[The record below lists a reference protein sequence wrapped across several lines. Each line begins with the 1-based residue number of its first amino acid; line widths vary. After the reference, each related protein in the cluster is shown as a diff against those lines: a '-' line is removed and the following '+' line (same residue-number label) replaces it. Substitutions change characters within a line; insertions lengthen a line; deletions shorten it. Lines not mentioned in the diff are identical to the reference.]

1 MFLLKI
7 LIIFMVPYK
16 IRAGL
21 QAFGIFPL
29 SVEKV
34 LSRLPPEDGLREEV
48 QNEFCRQLT
57 EQLHVRRYGDPA
69 EKPQQAKK
77 ANRLPAGSSYT
88 VSAIPAN
95 EEEADPLPGTSGDTT
110 GTRGAQGRGTA
121 AGRRA
126 TARGGRGRG
135 GGRGGGRAVRHQVLI
150 SDEENESDAEFDAEE
165 IIPTDFLGVDI
176 DKDYSSDSSAGSGT
190 EDEDEETAE
199 EFMVDDPASAE
210 ESIGGP
216 PSDGRKET
224 GDSTGTG
231 TSTSTRAGRTSGHHK
246 DQYQVGQFVT
256 AIYEGRWLV
265 ARVDAD
271 QSGAS
276 NTHINL
282 NYMETVGDN
291 KFKWPKHP
299 DLLMTL
305 KKDILT
311 VCSTPTLVGSS
322 TRATYVC
329 LSSDDAAA
337 AEFAFDEVVY
347 LQLVFSKETDFF
359 YGQLFRYRYVF
370 FSFLKF
376 TIKVWLHLVGWSL
389 DKLKID
395 LLIS

>member
-1 MFLLKI
+1 
-7 LIIFMVPYK
+7 MVLE
-16 IRAGL
+16 R
-21 QAFGIFPL
+21 
-29 SVEKV
+29 
-34 LSRLPPEDGLREEV
+34 
-48 QNEFCRQLT
+48 FCRQLT

-135 GGRGGGRAVRHQVLI
+135 GGREGGRAVRHQ

-165 IIPTDFLGVDI
+165 IIPTDYLGADM

-210 ESIGGP
+210 ESVSGP

-224 GDSTGTG
+224 GDST
-231 TSTSTRAGRTSGHHK
+231 STSTRAGHTSGHHK

-276 NTHINL
+276 NTQINL
-282 NYMETVGDN
+282 
-291 KFKWPKHP
+291 P
-299 DLLMTL
+299 
-305 KKDILT
+305 
-311 VCSTPTLVGSS
+311 
-322 TRATYVC
+322 A
-329 LSSDDAAA
+329 DDAK
-337 AEFAFDEVVY
+337 EGHSDR
-347 LQLVFSKETDFF
+347 LQHTDPG
-359 YGQLFRYRYVF
+359 GQLHQG
-370 FSFLKF
+370 
-376 TIKVWLHLVGWSL
+376 HLCLPV
-389 DKLKID
+389 I
-395 LLIS
+395 